1 MSIETENK
9 QYEKIDLKRAFVSS
23 DPEISTITP
32 KSGKYAG
39 KETSVLEMNVGK
51 PIFEKNKETGEFS
64 QKETN
69 YYTIRMFGDEAKQV
83 GGLLKK
89 GMAVNVEGSKTTE
102 SWEKGGSTHSKTV
115 INATDISLN
124 LSQKRIKNI
133 EFADREQTQNQS
145 QSKNQS
151 NEKGG
156 KATPAAAEKKPSVP
170 KPAKAKQSDIDR

>member
-1 MSIETENK
+1 MSAEKK
-9 QYEKIDLKRAFVSS
+9 QYEHIDLKRAFVSS
-23 DPEISTITP
+23 DPELSTIVP

-51 PIFEKNKETGEFS
+51 PTFEKNQETGEFT
-64 QKETN
+64 QKDTH
-69 YYTIRMFGDEAKQV
+69 YFTVRMFGDEAKQV
-83 GGLLKK
+83 AGLLKK

-102 SWEKGGSTHSKTV
+102 SWEKGGSSHSKTV

-133 EFADREQTQNQS
+133 EFADREQS
-145 QSKNQS
+145 HDKNQS

-156 KATPAAAEKKPSVP
+156 KATPSKQPPAPKTEKAKKPEME
-170 KPAKAKQSDIDR
+170 R